1 MADVIEEIE
10 IKRDELAIKAEE
22 YRKRRDNIE
31 REASTWADKR
41 DALNKKVRDLRINA
55 EEQKKKVAGINE
67 EIRERKHEIEVLKK
81 EEKIISDKMRK
92 LMREHLPKKGPYLS
106 KLRDEL
112 KELEFKQMTSVLT
125 PEKERDVI
133 DRLAKLK
140 SQVKEREDI
149 LKQNEEIKKILTT
162 LDGLKNDISTRRKG
176 IACLIKEAQDCRRVI
191 GDTYAQA
198 DELRTQA
205 DSAHRKFIELM
216 DGADKEHKEYAA
228 LETQIADFDKIL
240 SNLRRKE
247 RTALKVKVDESLKKK
262 AHEIYERFKNG
273 EKLSTEDLMTLQKAG
288 LL

>member
-22 YRKRRDNIE
+22 YRKKRDDIE
-31 REASTWADKR
+31 KEASAWADKR

-55 EEQKKKVAGINE
+55 EEQKKKLDGINE
-67 EIRERKHEIEVLKK
+67 EIRELKHEIDLLKK

-112 KELEFKQMTSVLT
+112 KQLEFKQMTSVLT

-133 DRLAKLK
+133 DRLAKLR
-140 SQVKEREDI
+140 SQVKEKEDI
-149 LKQNEEIKKILTT
+149 LKQNEEIKKILTS
-162 LDGLKNDISTRRKG
+162 LDELKNDISTRRKK
-176 IACLIKEAQDCRRVI
+176 IACLIKEAQECRRTI

-205 DSAHRKFIELM
+205 DDAHHKFIELM
-216 DGADKEHKEYAA
+216 QSADKEHEEYAA
-228 LETQIADFDKIL
+228 LETQITDFDKIL
-240 SNLRRKE
+240 ANLRRKE
-247 RTALKVKVDESLKKK
+247 RTALKVKVDDSLKKK